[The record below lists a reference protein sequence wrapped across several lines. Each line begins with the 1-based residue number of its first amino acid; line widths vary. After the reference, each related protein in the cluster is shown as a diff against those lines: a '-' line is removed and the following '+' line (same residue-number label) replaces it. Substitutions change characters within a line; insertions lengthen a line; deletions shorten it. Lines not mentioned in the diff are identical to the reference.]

1 MCTDASSSVPK
12 KLAFLRESL
21 TDLYGESEI
30 YGRKDRLHELIAT
43 ILSHRTTHQDEKIA
57 YNRMRDEIG
66 DWFDIMNANTD
77 QLTEKIQTSRYPEKK
92 AVYIQDAL
100 RMIYEE
106 REEMTIDFLEDME
119 TQQALDWLLQL
130 NGVGL
135 KTATLLLLF
144 SYQKPLLPVDTHVHR
159 VMQRV
164 GIIGEK
170 TSAEKAHKQLLEL
183 LPSEAKI
190 LFNFHKHNYW
200 HGQRVCYWKN
210 PDCEKCVLNSICSYY
225 AKKKDNL

>member
-1 MCTDASSSVPK
+1 MISFSSNIPE
-12 KLAFLRESL
+12 KLTFLRKAL
-21 TDLYGESEI
+21 IDLYGETEI

-43 ILSHRTTHQDEKIA
+43 ILSHRTTHQDEKTA
-57 YNRMRDEIG
+57 YNRMRNEIG
-66 DWFDIMNANTD
+66 DWFDIMNAD
-77 QLTEKIQTSRYPEKK
+77 VEELTEKIQTSRYPEKK

-100 RMIYEE
+100 RKIYEE
-106 REEMTIDFLEDME
+106 REEMTIDFLENME
-119 TQQALDWLLQL
+119 TQEALNWLLQL

-164 GIIGEK
+164 GIISEK
-170 TSAEKAHKQLLEL
+170 TSAEKAHQQLLEL
-183 LPSEAKI
+183 LPNDAKV

-200 HGQRVCYWKN
+200 HGQRVCFWKK
-210 PDCEKCVLNSICSYY
+210 PACQECVLKPICNYY
-225 AKKKDNL
+225 AEK